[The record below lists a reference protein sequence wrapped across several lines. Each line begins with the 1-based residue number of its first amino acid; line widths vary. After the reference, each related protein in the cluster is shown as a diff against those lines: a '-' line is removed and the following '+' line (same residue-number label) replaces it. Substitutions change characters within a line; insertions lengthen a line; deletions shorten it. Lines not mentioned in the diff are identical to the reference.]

1 MNGPKI
7 IVETSPYWHYTID
20 YMMSSI
26 EVAGFSAIELWAAA
40 PHYCFADAPEAMKER
55 CVEICDCAKTHR
67 LTIPVFSPEQ
77 MVKYPWNIAS
87 PDPYLEKKSMEI
99 VSSYIDDAVKFGSD
113 TIRIGTGWQ
122 HLDRCSEKNRQRSL
136 INFRKLSQKAAEA
149 GLTVITGTSGRQIG
163 SFAWDLPSLKAYV
176 EETEMD
182 NVKAAV
188 TLPELREAGMSY
200 VSCRDYFE
208 GKLGHLYLADTGG
221 TVPGSGSAD
230 AGAFIAEC
238 EREGYEGRLSLQIS
252 FRDCILTPD
261 RWIFDSAAWLKNS

>member
-1 MNGPKI
+1 MNRAKI

-26 EVAGFSAIELWAAA
+26 EAAGFSAIELWTAA
-40 PHYCFADAPEAMKER
+40 PHYCFADAPEAMKGR
-55 CVEICDCAKTHR
+55 RAEICDCAKAHG

-87 PDPYLEKKSMEI
+87 PDP
-99 VSSYIDDAVKFGSD
+99 
-113 TIRIGTGWQ
+113 
-122 HLDRCSEKNRQRSL
+122 RQRS
-136 INFRKLSQKAAEA
+136 IANFRELAQQAAEA
-149 GLTVITGTSGRQIG
+149 GLTVIAGTSGRQIG
-163 SFAWDLPSLKAYV
+163 SFARDLPSLKAYL
-176 EETEMD
+176 EEAGME

-230 AGAFIAEC
+230 AEAFVAEC
-238 EREGYEGRLSLQIS
+238 DKEGYEGRLSLQIS

-261 RWIFDSAAWLKNS
+261 RWIFESAAWINEMKKF